1 MRRRSASRAA
11 FVSVASIAASVLV
24 GGAAIA
30 QPPAGSSPGGASG
43 AASGAAA
50 GQVSSGAPA
59 GPAGPGAAAG
69 AAPIDETRSARMR
82 DYHASLEQRRLG
94 SQEPLRLDV
103 VKTRVALAEEEVRT
117 GRVDEAVARLVDL
130 VEHPRFSAFAEDEAG
145 RAAVFLLGDALA
157 TAGAYAPARAYL
169 QRVLATPGA
178 WDRGGTYARR
188 AVRRLVEIAI
198 ESDRLAE
205 GVGDVKTA
213 PASAPEETRGEI
225 RYLEGRAREAAG
237 DPDGAIAAYAQVPTS
252 SRFWAQATYLEG
264 LLHVEHGRYKQGE
277 DLFCKIADPKRTKAT
292 APVFAD
298 ERFFAVRDLARLAL
312 GRVAHEQFRFDDSR
326 YYYYLVPRD
335 SDRLAEALYEAAT
348 SRYEKKDYE
357 GARELLD
364 QLKALGIHHRYED
377 EVWILDAYLDLAQ
390 CKFPESDKKLITFI
404 ARYQPVRDAAR
415 RIASDERGMQQL
427 LAAARAGSD
436 AGGSESAATVS
447 PEAMRTIAALVRI
460 DPQYAKVVRR
470 RAILEHEAAGL
481 RLALGQLGDMQK
493 SLAASG
499 EVRAAVDERDAH
511 DASIDVRDALEG
523 VKRQIDDLS
532 TSGAPAAQIDALRAE
547 YKALDERAAP
557 AAGAAM
563 TPVITGSSAA
573 GKDVGDLL
581 RADAADATSYAAA
594 IERSRQKLAASEA
607 SLAKEALRRVDLRL
621 SRLLRRARLG
631 RIESVLGR
639 KRALEVEIEALNN
652 GILPPGALDSL
663 EAARYLKDNEEYW
676 PFEGDDWP
684 DEYVGGETL
693 K

>member
-1 MRRRSASRAA
+1 MRRARS
-11 FVSVASIAASVLV
+11 
-24 GGAAIA
+24 GGALLVAGLLFAPGAGA
-30 QPPAGSSPGGASG
+30 QPPAAPAPPP
-43 AASGAAA
+43 AAS
-50 GQVSSGAPA
+50 APQA
-59 GPAGPGAAAG
+59 P
-69 AAPIDETRSARMR
+69 AAPIDQTRSARMR
-82 DYHASLEQRRLG
+82 DYHASLAQRRLG
-94 SQEPLRLDV
+94 SQEALSLDI
-103 VKTRVALAEEEVRT
+103 VKSRVALAEEEVRT
-117 GRVDEAVARLVDL
+117 GRVDEAVAGLVDL
-130 VEHPRFSAFAEDEAG
+130 VEHPRFDAFAEDEAG
-145 RAAVFLLGDALA
+145 RAAVFLLGDAFA

-169 QRVLATPGA
+169 LRVLALRGA

-205 GVGDVKTA
+205 GVDDVKGV
-213 PASAPEETRGEI
+213 PPSAPEETRGEI

-252 SRFWAQATYLEG
+252 SRFWAQATYLQG
-264 LLHVEHGRYKQGE
+264 LLHVEHGRTKDGE
-277 DLFCKIADPKRTKAT
+277 DLFCKVADPKRTTVT

-364 QLKALGIHHRYED
+364 ELKALGIHHRYED

-390 CKFPESDKKLITFI
+390 CKFPESDKKLVTFI

-415 RIASDERGMQQL
+415 RLASDERGMQQL

-436 AGGSESAATVS
+436 AGGAESAATVS

-460 DPQYAKVVRR
+460 DPQYSKVLRR

-481 RLALGQLGDMQK
+481 RLAVGQLGDMQK
-493 SLAASG
+493 SLASTG
-499 EVRAAVDERDAH
+499 EVRAAVDDRDARESH
-511 DASIDVRDALEG
+511 EALAADVRDALEG

-532 TSGAPAAQIDALRAE
+532 ASGAPPDQIGALRAE
-547 YKALDERAAP
+547 YKTLEDRAAP
-557 AAGAAM
+557 VADAALA
-563 TPVITGSSAA
+563 PVITGSSAE

-581 RADAADATSYAAA
+581 RADAADASAYAGA
-594 IERSRQKLAASEA
+594 IEQARQKLAASEA
-607 SLAKEALRRVDLRL
+607 ALAKEALHRVDLRL

-684 DEYVGGETL
+684 DEYVGGEIL